1 MNYIVMI
8 FLCDQYNKFNNEFDK
23 CIADRGKFRGNFEQF
38 RRRHQDI
45 SRSVQEA
52 DRFLMISNVACFC
65 CEIAIVILTL
75 YSIMFYRQDTVS
87 LGAEWAVLYVFS
99 LTINLFG
106 LLLTAGLA
114 IMVNLMVNTLFIN

>member
-1 MNYIVMI
+1 
-8 FLCDQYNKFNNEFDK
+8 
-23 CIADRGKFRGNFEQF
+23 
-38 RRRHQDI
+38 
-45 SRSVQEA
+45 
-52 DRFLMISNVACFC
+52 MISNVACFC

-99 LTINLFG
+99 LTVNLFG

>member
-65 CEIAIVILTL
+65 CEIAIIFLIL
-75 YSIMFYRQDTVS
+75 YSTIFFRQDTVS
-87 LGAEWAVLYVFS
+87 LDAEWAVLYVFLIVS
-99 LTINLFG
+99 NLFG
-106 LLLTAGLA
+106 LSLTAGLA
-114 IMVNLMVNTLFIN
+114 IMVNLMVNALFIY